1 MNIPSEHKGR
11 YFYHFTH
18 IDNIDSIVNNGLL
31 ATNVKNQMGIG
42 HHNVANM
49 NIQHRRSEMQVPVGP
64 GGFVHDYVPFYFAS
78 TNKMLLGLVNRKI
91 VDQPYVVFMIVSIEK
106 ILNAHVVF
114 TDASANT
121 DIPPNFYSDPD
132 DLNKL
137 SWSLIDSTKW
147 KDDSDEALHK
157 RMAEVL
163 VYREVPLD
171 WIEGY
176 VVFNN
181 ISRQKIR
188 KAYES
193 VGLNP
198 PPIYPY
204 WFNSRSFFFTKFF
217 FPDRTDET
225 LVTGPIQLYQI
236 YSYVVE
242 EIIKNRKN
250 PISTNVFIDIS
261 DAIRKIDEDFC
272 IIPELDGIHGLPT
285 DNPVHLETVSGH
297 THKVVNNL
305 QNTQYYGCLNE
316 QERNIVK
323 LSAYFH
329 DIGKG
334 PQDKWK
340 DGVQKTYIDH
350 PVDSLWMLK
359 RIFSEDFLYVSEHE
373 IRQVCLLV
381 AYHDL
386 LGDIIGKGRS
396 KSELI
401 NLNLQRSELCMLATL
416 AEADICALGEIW
428 SFGIREKIEELVNEV
443 MMY

>member
-1 MNIPSEHKGR
+1 MSIPSEHKGR
-11 YFYHFTH
+11 HFYHFTH
-18 IDNIDSIVNNGLL
+18 IDNIDSIVRNGLL
-31 ATNVKNQMGIG
+31 ATNVKNQMEIR

-49 NIQHRRSEMQVPVGP
+49 NIQHRRSEMEVPVGP

-78 TNKMLLGLVNRKI
+78 MNKMLLGLVNRKI
-91 VDQPYVVFMIVSIEK
+91 VDQPYIVFMIVSIEK
-106 ILNAHVVF
+106 LLNAHVVF

-121 DIPPNFYSDPD
+121 DIPPNFFIDPD
-132 DLNKL
+132 DLSKL
-137 SWSLIDSTKW
+137 NWRLIDSTKW

-163 VYREVPLD
+163 VYREVPID

-176 VVFNN
+176 IVFNS
-181 ISRQKIR
+181 ISRNKI
-188 KAYES
+188 KEAYKK

-198 PPIYPY
+198 PPIHPY

-217 FPDRTDET
+217 FPDRMNET

-236 YSYVVE
+236 YSCVVNK
-242 EIIKNRKN
+242 IIEKRKN
-250 PISTNVFIDIS
+250 LVDTKKFIDIP
-261 DAIRKIDEDFC
+261 DTIRKIDEDFC
-272 IIPELDGIHGLPT
+272 VIPELEGIYGLTT
-285 DNPVHLETVSGH
+285 DNPMHLDTVSEH
-297 THKVVNNL
+297 TQKVVGNL
-305 QNTQYYGCLNE
+305 SSTQYYSSFNE
-316 QERNIVK
+316 HEKNIVK

-334 PQDKWK
+334 PRSKWK

-350 PVDSLWMLK
+350 PVDSLVMLE
-359 RIFSEDFLYVSEHE
+359 RIFSEDILHVSKKE
-373 IRQVCLLV
+373 IQQVCLLV

-401 NLNLQRSELCMLATL
+401 NLRLERAELLMLATL
-416 AEADICALGEIW
+416 AEADIRALDGIW
-428 SFGIREKIEELVNEV
+428 LLDIREQIEELVNEV
-443 MMY
+443 MLY